1 MKVITAPEKF
11 DSSDKIVVFLAGGIS
26 NCWNWQ
32 EEVIKN
38 IEESGEDTNNLVI
51 CNPRRSSFDMANP
64 YEQIRQ
70 IEWEFEMLELCDIF
84 SMYFCESESVQP
96 ICMYELGRNLLKK
109 ENTWICR
116 DKTQTLLMLPISTC
130 ITVEKGYPRI
140 NDVLIQT
147 KLATKGYVVPT
158 IAPDRQYGVKKHA
171 RQILDNYMTLARDY
185 CLGMKEDE

>member
-1 MKVITAPEKF
+1 MRVVTAPEKI
-11 DSSDKIVVFLAGGIS
+11 DSSGKIVVFLAGGIN

-38 IEESGEDTNNLVI
+38 IEESGENTSHLVI

-109 ENTWICR
+109 ENCWINHH
-116 DKTQTLLMLPISTC
+116 LLMMLPISTR
-130 ITVEKGYPRI
+130 ITVEKGYSRI

-147 KLATKGYVVPT
+147 KLATNGYVVPT
-158 IAPDRQYGVKKHA
+158 IASDRQYGIRTHA
-171 RQILDNYMTLARDY
+171 RQILDSYIALARYY
-185 CLGMKEDE
+185 CLEV